1 MRFVILILCLLFS
14 MLSCQKHKQSSDN
27 KTIPTELKMESPRPN
42 TKEQGLFTLLGI
54 DSVSDADNY
63 FVGKEVDSISIS
75 RLHFE
80 AIYLTCFKAVV
91 RYELYDYLK
100 NRFPQEYRAIKTIHT
115 QHSVSVDSKILSFN
129 AIGSYGCHSIPESS
143 LVAVDS
149 KVLSLFSKN
158 IHLGKLIILDSII
171 NIK

>member
-1 MRFVILILCLLFS
+1 
-14 MLSCQKHKQSSDN
+14 MLVCQKHKQSNDN
-27 KTIPTELKMESPRPN
+27 KAIPIDSMMVSSRPN
-42 TKEQGLFTLLGI
+42 TKERGLSTLLGI

-75 RLHFE
+75 KLHFE

-91 RYELYDYLK
+91 RYELYAYLK
-100 NRFPQEYRAIKTIHT
+100 NRFPLEYNAIKTIHT
-115 QHSVSVDSKILSFN
+115 QHSISVDNKVFSFN

-158 IHLGKLIILDSII
+158 NHLGKVIILDSII
-171 NIK
+171 KIK